1 MAWNTPDNSGGT
13 PPGNRP
19 PGRKPGGEDPFKQVQ
34 RWLEGLVRPDAG
46 GGRGNGSGGGNDNGT
61 SASGPKLPSIGGS
74 PIAFVG
80 AAVAALWLAAGF
92 FQVDA
97 SERAVVQRF
106 GKFTAVRNPGLG
118 WAFPWPIES
127 VTKVNVSK
135 VNSVEYRSRML
146 TADVNLVEIRSAI
159 QYQYSDPVK
168 VLFQVRDPESTL
180 REVSE
185 SAIREIVGQAQLEQ
199 VRGVSRQRITEDTRD
214 LVQRTL
220 DAYNSGIRVT
230 SVNLTDVQVPE
241 AVLASQRDA
250 NKAIEDRD
258 RFSKEAQAYAND
270 ILPKAQGA
278 AQRLVQDAE
287 AYKSQVV
294 SQAEGDVARFN
305 SVYAAYQSAP
315 EVTRQR
321 MYIDAIESIMQRS
334 QKVVLDTKPGA
345 GGNMIYLPLD
355 RMFERNALRAA
366 PADPISG
373 GAAQQGKPSSASPLE
388 SVTIDGRS
396 RGER

>member
-1 MAWNTPDNSGGT
+1 MAWNEPETPGE
-13 PPGNRP
+13 PPRNKRP
-19 PGRKPGGEDPFKQVQ
+19 AGRQGSSGEDPYKQIQ
-34 RWLEGLVRPDAG
+34 RWLESLVRGEVGGSGQQPADAG
-46 GGRGNGSGGGNDNGT
+46 TPSGDGAG
-61 SASGPKLPSIGGS
+61 KMLVLL
-74 PIAFVG
+74 IAVI
-80 AAVAALWLAAGF
+80 AVVLWLSSGF

-106 GKFTAVRNPGLG
+106 GKFTEVRKPGLG
-118 WAFPWPIES
+118 WAFPWPIET

-168 VLFQVRDPESTL
+168 ILFQVRDPESTL

-185 SAIREIVGQAQLEQ
+185 SAIREIVGQASLDQ
-199 VRGVSRQRITEDTRD
+199 VVGVSRQRITEETRD

-220 DAYNSGIRVT
+220 DAYNSGIRVS

-278 AQRLVQDAE
+278 AQRLLQDAE

-294 SQAEGDVARFN
+294 SQAEGDVARFT
-305 SVYAAYQSAP
+305 SVYQAYQSAP

-334 QKVVLDTKPGA
+334 RKVVLDAKGGA
-345 GGNMIYLPLD
+345 NGNMLYLPLD
-355 RMFERNALRAA
+355 RLMERGGTLRAA
-366 PADPISG
+366 PPEPILSSPTL
-373 GAAQQGKPSSASPLE
+373 QGKPAGELE
-388 SVTIDGRS
+388 SVTIDGRA

>member
-1 MAWNTPDNSGGT
+1 MAWNEPETPGEPPRNKRPAGRSGASGD
-13 PPGNRP
+13 
-19 PGRKPGGEDPFKQVQ
+19 DPYKQIQ
-34 RWLEGLVRPDAG
+34 RWLESLVRGETG
-46 GGRGNGSGGGNDNGT
+46 GTDGPPSSGGPMRGEGARK
-61 SASGPKLPSIGGS
+61 SLAALI
-74 PIAFVG
+74 
-80 AAVAALWLAAGF
+80 AAVAIVLWVSAGF

-97 SERAVVQRF
+97 SERAVIQRF
-106 GKFTAVRNPGLG
+106 GKFTEVRTPGLG
-118 WAFPWPIES
+118 WAFPWPIET

-168 VLFQVRDPESTL
+168 ILFQVRDPESTL

-185 SAIREIVGQAQLEQ
+185 SAIREIVGQASLDQ
-199 VRGVSRQRITEDTRD
+199 VLGVSRQRITEDTRD

-220 DAYNSGIRVT
+220 DAYNSGIRVS

-278 AQRLVQDAE
+278 AQRLLQDAE

-305 SVYAAYQSAP
+305 SVYQAYQAAP

-334 QKVVLDTKPGA
+334 RKVMIDAKSGA
-345 GGNMIYLPLD
+345 NGNMLYLPLD
-355 RMFERNALRAA
+355 KLMERGGSVRVV
-366 PADPISG
+366 PPEPVISSPTL
-373 GAAQQGKPSSASPLE
+373 QGKPVGELE
-388 SVTIDGRS
+388 SVTIDGRDARA

>member
-1 MAWNTPDNSGGT
+1 MAWNEPETPGEPPRNKRPAGRSGASGD
-13 PPGNRP
+13 
-19 PGRKPGGEDPFKQVQ
+19 DPYKQIQ
-34 RWLEGLVRPDAG
+34 RWLEALVRGEVG
-46 GGRGNGSGGGNDNGT
+46 GSARPPSGGETPRSEGT
-61 SASGPKLPSIGGS
+61 GKSLALI
-74 PIAFVG
+74 V
-80 AAVAALWLAAGF
+80 AAVAVVLWVSAGF

-97 SERAVVQRF
+97 SERAVIQRF
-106 GKFTAVRNPGLG
+106 GKFTGVRTPGLG
-118 WAFPWPIES
+118 WAFPWPIET

-168 VLFQVRDPESTL
+168 ILFQVRDPESTL

-185 SAIREIVGQAQLEQ
+185 SAIREIVGQAALDQ
-199 VRGVSRQRITEDTRD
+199 VLGVSRQRITEETRD

-220 DAYNSGIRVT
+220 DAYNSGIRVS

-305 SVYAAYQSAP
+305 SVYQAYQSAP

-334 QKVVLDTKPGA
+334 RKVMIDSKSGA
-345 GGNMIYLPLD
+345 NGNMLYLPLD
-355 RMFERNALRAA
+355 KLMERGGAVRAA
-366 PADPISG
+366 PGEPTISSPTL
-373 GAAQQGKPSSASPLE
+373 QGKPAGELE
-388 SVTIDGRS
+388 SVTIDGRDARS